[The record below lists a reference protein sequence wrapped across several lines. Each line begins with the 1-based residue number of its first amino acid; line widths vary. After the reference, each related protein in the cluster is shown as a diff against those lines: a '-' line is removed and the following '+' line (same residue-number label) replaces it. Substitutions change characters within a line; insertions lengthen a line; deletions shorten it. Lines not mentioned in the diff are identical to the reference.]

1 MLWEMNLSDQ
11 WDHSIIG
18 NVKWNSQ
25 SLLLWRNDVIIGGAL
40 DAEIMLDDIF
50 AVTGAHSA
58 KNASMQI
65 GSALEYKSS

>member
-1 MLWEMNLSDQ
+1 M
-11 WDHSIIG
+11 
-18 NVKWNSQ
+18 
-25 SLLLWRNDVIIGGAL
+25 IIGGAL

-65 GSALEYKSS
+65 GSALEDKSS